1 MVGYGEEVKGYR
13 IFFPEINTV
22 HVKKVIVFLEQGKK
36 NT

>member
-13 IFFPEINTV
+13 IFLPEINTV
-22 HVKKVIVFLEQGKK
+22 HVKVIVFLEQGKK